1 MKKRSLF
8 LAMLLWAAGAAAQNP
23 TAYFMEGST
32 FRTQF
37 NPAFAPL
44 RGYVNIPFVGSMQA
58 GITNNLPLSKLLY
71 PRDGR
76 LVTLLDPS
84 VSADEA
90 LAGLKTNN
98 LLGTEVRMGLIGFGK
113 FTKNHK
119 NFWSFDLNLRTN
131 AEINVPGA
139 LFEFIKRGDAGSIRN
154 LGLEAEM
161 YADAGVSYSFP
172 LLGDKLYVGAKAK
185 FIVGLARA
193 KVNFDRMDITL
204 HDDRWAVEAQGSIE
218 ANIPGAEVNY
228 RYDDNGQLYFESDDI
243 EINKIKPAGYGF
255 AVDLGATYEIL
266 PGLQASLAVTDLGF
280 ISWSKTNTVS
290 GRAET
295 SVEYTGITIEN
306 GETTSSPDFS
316 LDDLKQFRPIEAKG
330 SARALQASVNAGL
343 EYFMWNH
350 RVGFGLL
357 YQARFREFKTLH
369 SVTGSINFSP
379 IRWFTL
385 SGSYTAGSG
394 MGAFGL
400 ALNLCPG
407 WINFFVGTDLV
418 TARFT
423 PQFVPVSQKSMN
435 VTFGLGIPL
444 GRRSHRVA
452 EYVRASDRK

>member
-1 MKKRSLF
+1 
-8 LAMLLWAAGAAAQNP
+8 MLLWAAGAAAQNP

-44 RGYVNIPFVGSMQA
+44 RGYVNIPFVGSIQA

-90 LAGLKTNN
+90 LAGLKTDN
-98 LLGTEVRMGLIGFGK
+98 LLGTEVRMSLIGFGK

-131 AEINVPGA
+131 AEFNVPGA
-139 LFEFIKRGDAGSIRN
+139 LFEFIKRGDEGSIRN

-161 YADAGVSYSFP
+161 YADAGVSYSLP

-204 HDDRWAVEAQGSIE
+204 HDNRWAVEAQGSIE

-228 RYDDNGQLYFESDDI
+228 RYDDYGQPYFESDDI

-280 ISWSKTNTVS
+280 INWSKTSTVA

-295 SVEYTGITIEN
+295 SIEYTGIMIEN
-306 GETTSSPDFS
+306 GETTSTPDFS

-330 SARALQASVNAGL
+330 SVRALQASVNAGL
-343 EYFMWNH
+343 EYFMWDH

-418 TARFT
+418 ATRFT
-423 PQFVPVSQKSMN
+423 PQFIPVKQKSMN

>member
-1 MKKRSLF
+1 
-8 LAMLLWAAGAAAQNP
+8 MLLWAAGAAAQNP

-98 LLGTEVRMGLIGFGK
+98 LVGTEVRMGLIGFGK

-228 RYDDNGQLYFESDDI
+228 RYDDDGQPYFESDDI

-280 ISWSKTNTVS
+280 INWSKANTVA
-290 GRAET
+290 GRAQT
-295 SVEYTGITIEN
+295 SIEYTGITIEN
-306 GETTSSPDFS
+306 GETASTPDFS
-316 LDDLKQFRPIEAKG
+316 LDDLKEFRPIEAKG

-343 EYFMWNH
+343 EYFMWDH

-418 TARFT
+418 ATRFT
-423 PQFVPVSQKSMN
+423 PQFIPVKQKSMN

-452 EYVRASDRK
+452 EYIRASDRK

>member
-1 MKKRSLF
+1 
-8 LAMLLWAAGAAAQNP
+8 MLLWAAGAAAQNP

-228 RYDDNGQLYFESDDI
+228 RYDDDGQPYFESDDI

-280 ISWSKTNTVS
+280 INWSKANTVA
-290 GRAET
+290 GRAQT
-295 SVEYTGITIEN
+295 SIEYTGIKIEN
-306 GETTSSPDFS
+306 GETASTPDFS
-316 LDDLKQFRPIEAKG
+316 LDDLKEFRPIEAKG

-343 EYFMWNH
+343 EYFMWDH

-418 TARFT
+418 ATRFT
-423 PQFVPVSQKSMN
+423 PQFIPVKQKSMN

-452 EYVRASDRK
+452 EYIRASDRK

>member
-1 MKKRSLF
+1 
-8 LAMLLWAAGAAAQNP
+8 MLLWAAGAAAQNP

-44 RGYVNIPFVGSMQA
+44 RGYVNIPFVGSIQA

-90 LAGLKTNN
+90 LAGLKTDN
-98 LLGTEVRMGLIGFGK
+98 LLGTEVRMSLIGFGK

-131 AEINVPGA
+131 AEFNVPGA
-139 LFEFIKRGDAGSIRN
+139 LFEFIKRGDEGSIRN

-161 YADAGVSYSFP
+161 YADAGVSYSLP

-204 HDDRWAVEAQGSIE
+204 HDNRWAVEAQGSIE

-228 RYDDNGQLYFESDDI
+228 RYDDYGQPYFESDDI

-280 ISWSKTNTVS
+280 INWSKTSTVA

-295 SVEYTGITIEN
+295 SIEYTGIMIEN
-306 GETTSSPDFS
+306 GETSSTPDFS

-330 SARALQASVNAGL
+330 SVRALQASVNAGL
-343 EYFMWNH
+343 GYFMWDH

-418 TARFT
+418 ATRFT
-423 PQFVPVSQKSMN
+423 PQFIPVKQKSMN

-452 EYVRASDRK
+452 EYVRATDHK

>member
-1 MKKRSLF
+1 
-8 LAMLLWAAGAAAQNP
+8 MLLWAAGAAAQNP

-44 RGYVNIPFVGSMQA
+44 RGYVNIPFVGSIQA

-90 LAGLKTNN
+90 LAGLKTDN
-98 LLGTEVRMGLIGFGK
+98 LLGTEVRMSLIGFGK

-131 AEINVPGA
+131 AEFNVPGA
-139 LFEFIKRGDAGSIRN
+139 LFEFIKRGDEGSIRN

-161 YADAGVSYSFP
+161 YADAGVSYSLP

-204 HDDRWAVEAQGSIE
+204 HDNRWAVEAQGSIE

-228 RYDDNGQLYFESDDI
+228 RYDDYGQPYFESDDI

-280 ISWSKTNTVS
+280 INWSKTSTVA

-295 SVEYTGITIEN
+295 SIE
-306 GETTSSPDFS
+306 
-316 LDDLKQFRPIEAKG
+316 
-330 SARALQASVNAGL
+330 
-343 EYFMWNH
+343 
-350 RVGFGLL
+350 
-357 YQARFREFKTLH
+357 
-369 SVTGSINFSP
+369 
-379 IRWFTL
+379 
-385 SGSYTAGSG
+385 
-394 MGAFGL
+394 
-400 ALNLCPG
+400 
-407 WINFFVGTDLV
+407 
-418 TARFT
+418 
-423 PQFVPVSQKSMN
+423 
-435 VTFGLGIPL
+435 
-444 GRRSHRVA
+444 
-452 EYVRASDRK
+452 

>member
-1 MKKRSLF
+1 MKRIPLF

-44 RGYVNIPFVGSMQA
+44 RGYVNIPFVGSIQA

-90 LAGLKTNN
+90 LAGLKTDN
-98 LLGTEVRMGLIGFGK
+98 LLGTEVRMSLIGFGK

-131 AEINVPGA
+131 AEFNVPGA
-139 LFEFIKRGDAGSIRN
+139 LFEFIKRGDEGSIRN

-161 YADAGVSYSFP
+161 YADAGVSYSLP

-204 HDDRWAVEAQGSIE
+204 HDNRWAVEAQGSIE

-228 RYDDNGQLYFESDDI
+228 RYDDYGQPYFESDDI

-280 ISWSKTNTVS
+280 INWSKTSTVA

-295 SVEYTGITIEN
+295 SIEYTGIMIEN
-306 GETTSSPDFS
+306 GETSSTPDFS

-330 SARALQASVNAGL
+330 SVRALQASVNAGL
-343 EYFMWNH
+343 GYFMWDH

-418 TARFT
+418 ATRFT
-423 PQFVPVSQKSMN
+423 PQFIPVKQKSMN

>member
-1 MKKRSLF
+1 
-8 LAMLLWAAGAAAQNP
+8 MLLWAAGAAAQNP

-154 LGLEAEM
+154 LGLEVEM

-228 RYDDNGQLYFESDDI
+228 RYDDDGQPYFESDDI

-280 ISWSKTNTVS
+280 INWSKANTVA
-290 GRAET
+290 GRAQT
-295 SVEYTGITIEN
+295 SIEYTGITIEN
-306 GETTSSPDFS
+306 GETASTPDFS
-316 LDDLKQFRPIEAKG
+316 LDDLKEFRPIEAKG

-343 EYFMWNH
+343 EYFMWDH

-418 TARFT
+418 ATRFT
-423 PQFVPVSQKSMN
+423 PQFIPVEQKSMN

-452 EYVRASDRK
+452 EYIRASDRK

>member
-1 MKKRSLF
+1 
-8 LAMLLWAAGAAAQNP
+8 MLLWAAGAAAQNP

-44 RGYVNIPFVGSMQA
+44 RGYVNIPFVGSIQA

-90 LAGLKTNN
+90 LAGLKTDN
-98 LLGTEVRMGLIGFGK
+98 LLGTEVRMSLIGFGK

-131 AEINVPGA
+131 AEFNVPGA
-139 LFEFIKRGDAGSIRN
+139 LFEFIKRGDEGSIRN

-161 YADAGVSYSFP
+161 YADAGVSYSLP

-204 HDDRWAVEAQGSIE
+204 HDNRWAVEAQGSIE

-228 RYDDNGQLYFESDDI
+228 RYDDYGQPYFESDDI

-280 ISWSKTNTVS
+280 INWSKTSTVA

-295 SVEYTGITIEN
+295 SIEYTGIMIEN
-306 GETTSSPDFS
+306 GETSSTPDFS

-330 SARALQASVNAGL
+330 SVRALQASVNAGL
-343 EYFMWNH
+343 GYFMWDH

-418 TARFT
+418 ATRFT
-423 PQFVPVSQKSMN
+423 PQFIPGKHKSMN

>member
-1 MKKRSLF
+1 
-8 LAMLLWAAGAAAQNP
+8 MLLWAAGAAAQNP

-44 RGYVNIPFVGSMQA
+44 RGYVNIPFVGSIQA

-90 LAGLKTNN
+90 LAGLKTDN
-98 LLGTEVRMGLIGFGK
+98 LLGTEVRMSLIGFGK

-131 AEINVPGA
+131 AEFNVPGA
-139 LFEFIKRGDAGSIRN
+139 LFEFIKRGDEGSIRN

-161 YADAGVSYSFP
+161 YADAGVSYSLP

-204 HDDRWAVEAQGSIE
+204 HDNRWAVEAQGSIE
-218 ANIPGAEVNY
+218 ANIPGAEENY
-228 RYDDNGQLYFESDDI
+228 RYDDYGQPYFESDDI

-280 ISWSKTNTVS
+280 INWSKTSTVA

-295 SVEYTGITIEN
+295 SIEYTGIMIEN
-306 GETTSSPDFS
+306 GETSSTPDFS

-330 SARALQASVNAGL
+330 SVRALQASVNAGL
-343 EYFMWNH
+343 GYFMWDH

-418 TARFT
+418 ATRFT
-423 PQFVPVSQKSMN
+423 PQFIPVKQKSMN

>member
-1 MKKRSLF
+1 
-8 LAMLLWAAGAAAQNP
+8 MLLWAAGAAAQNP

-44 RGYVNIPFVGSMQA
+44 RGYVNIPFVGSIQA

-90 LAGLKTNN
+90 LAGLKTDN
-98 LLGTEVRMGLIGFGK
+98 LLGTEVRMSLIGFGK

-131 AEINVPGA
+131 AEFNVPGA
-139 LFEFIKRGDAGSIRN
+139 LFEFIKRGDEGSIRN

-161 YADAGVSYSFP
+161 YADAGVSYSLP

-204 HDDRWAVEAQGSIE
+204 HDNRWAMEAQGSIE

-228 RYDDNGQLYFESDDI
+228 RYDDYGHPYFESDDI

-280 ISWSKTNTVS
+280 INWSKTSTVA

-295 SVEYTGITIEN
+295 SIEYTGIAIEN
-306 GETTSSPDFS
+306 GETTSTPDFS

-330 SARALQASVNAGL
+330 SVRALQASVNAGL
-343 EYFMWNH
+343 EYFMWDH

-418 TARFT
+418 ATRFT
-423 PQFVPVSQKSMN
+423 PQFIPVKQKSMN

-452 EYVRASDRK
+452 EYICASDRK

>member
-1 MKKRSLF
+1 
-8 LAMLLWAAGAAAQNP
+8 MLLWAAGAAAQNP

-228 RYDDNGQLYFESDDI
+228 RYDDDGQPYFESDDI

-280 ISWSKTNTVS
+280 INWSKANTVA
-290 GRAET
+290 GRAQT
-295 SVEYTGITIEN
+295 SIEYTGITIEN
-306 GETTSSPDFS
+306 GETASTPDFS
-316 LDDLKQFRPIEAKG
+316 LDDLKEFRPIEAKG

-343 EYFMWNH
+343 EYFMWDH

-418 TARFT
+418 ATRFT
-423 PQFVPVSQKSMN
+423 PQFIPVKQKSMN

-452 EYVRASDRK
+452 EYIRASDRK

>member
-1 MKKRSLF
+1 
-8 LAMLLWAAGAAAQNP
+8 MLLWAAGTAAQNP

-44 RGYVNIPFVGSMQA
+44 RGYVNIPFVGSIQA

-90 LAGLKTNN
+90 LAGLKTDN
-98 LLGTEVRMGLIGFGK
+98 LLGTEVRMSLIGFGK

-131 AEINVPGA
+131 AEFNVPGA
-139 LFEFIKRGDAGSIRN
+139 LFEFIKRGDEGSIRN

-161 YADAGVSYSFP
+161 YADAGVSYSLP

-204 HDDRWAVEAQGSIE
+204 HDNRWAVEAQGSIE

-228 RYDDNGQLYFESDDI
+228 RYDDYGQPYFESDDI

-280 ISWSKTNTVS
+280 INWSKTSTVA

-295 SVEYTGITIEN
+295 SIEYTGIAIEN
-306 GETTSSPDFS
+306 GETTSTPDFS

-330 SARALQASVNAGL
+330 SVRALQASVNAGL
-343 EYFMWNH
+343 GYFMWDH

-418 TARFT
+418 ATRFT
-423 PQFVPVSQKSMN
+423 PQFIPVKQKSMN